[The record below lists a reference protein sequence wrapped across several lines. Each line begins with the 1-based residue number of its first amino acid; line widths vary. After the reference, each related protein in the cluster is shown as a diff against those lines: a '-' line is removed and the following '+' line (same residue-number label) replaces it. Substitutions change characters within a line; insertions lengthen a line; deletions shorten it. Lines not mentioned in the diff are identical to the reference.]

1 MDVNKRML
9 LIQAMHCPS
18 SSTNHELQSVEIP
31 SPTAARRVH
40 AGPGIMIH
48 GAQSKVVRESQGIPH
63 ITSTHPEHF
72 LFHFIPLN

>member
-1 MDVNKRML
+1 MNGCFSYRLCSVQAL
-9 LIQAMHCPS
+9 VLIMK
-18 SSTNHELQSVEIP
+18 LQSVEIL

-48 GAQSKVVRESQGIPH
+48 GAQSEVVRESQGIPH